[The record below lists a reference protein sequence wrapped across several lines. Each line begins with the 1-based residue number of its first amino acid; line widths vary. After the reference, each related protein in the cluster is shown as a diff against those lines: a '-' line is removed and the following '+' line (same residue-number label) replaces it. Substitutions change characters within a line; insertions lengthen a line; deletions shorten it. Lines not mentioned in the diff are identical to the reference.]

1 MDILIGLGGLL
12 VGVAGLGGWYT
23 LRAKRDNLD
32 ADSDS
37 KHIASLLSMWDTAEA
52 HNAKLELQY
61 RRCHDRKRSL
71 EAAAYEFGMPVDLI
85 QEALKQHPE

>member
-1 MDILIGLGGLL
+1 
-12 VGVAGLGGWYT
+12 
-23 LRAKRDNLD
+23 
-32 ADSDS
+32 
-37 KHIASLLSMWDTAEA
+37 MWDTAEA

-85 QEALKQHPE
+85 REALKQHPE